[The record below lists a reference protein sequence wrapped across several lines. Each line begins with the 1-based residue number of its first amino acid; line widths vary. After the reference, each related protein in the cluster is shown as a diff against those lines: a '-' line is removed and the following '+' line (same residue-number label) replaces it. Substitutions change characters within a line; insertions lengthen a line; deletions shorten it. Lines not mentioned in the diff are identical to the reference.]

1 MQIFDK
7 RLVIFFFCEAVR
19 KKFANTSKRVNLKK
33 NDMRYYKSHV
43 ISYHILPFPIR
54 ELFYIY
60 SLLWLDVS
68 MEIALTDKIF
78 IAMQTMIMTSSN
90 GHPGEDQGNTGAD
103 T

>member
-1 MQIFDK
+1 MSYPTIPNK
-7 RLVIFFFCEAVR
+7 R
-19 KKFANTSKRVNLKK
+19 T
-33 NDMRYYKSHV
+33 
-43 ISYHILPFPIR
+43 
-54 ELFYIY
+54 FYVY
-60 SLLWLDVS
+60 SLLWLDLS